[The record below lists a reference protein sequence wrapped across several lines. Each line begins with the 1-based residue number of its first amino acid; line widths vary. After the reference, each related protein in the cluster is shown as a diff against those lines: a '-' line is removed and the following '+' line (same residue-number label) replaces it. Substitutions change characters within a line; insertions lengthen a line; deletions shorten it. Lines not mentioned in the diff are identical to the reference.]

1 MPSSTFLRIITDC
14 VSVLLIVLN
23 LSKQKHFFIFFFID
37 DGSENSYISQ
47 ITEHILIFLVD
58 AQEIVLEE
66 CLNSTS
72 RNIVLLNDLYTCGR
86 LKNLLARIPLKKNVD
101 ENISPKLEVT
111 YSVFFRS
118 LALFQ
123 IKKNDQEKKIETFKN
138 WMQHTSVER

>member
-86 LKNLLARIPLKKNVD
+86 LKNLLARIPLKKMLMKTLVQNLKWL
-101 ENISPKLEVT
+101 IQFSSGRLH
-111 YSVFFRS
+111 YSR
-118 LALFQ
+118 LKKM
-123 IKKNDQEKKIETFKN
+123 IKKRK
-138 WMQHTSVER
+138 